1 MQFILDF
8 LSANYYWI
16 LIIIIV
22 ILLAVIGYYADKTNF
37 GQENELE
44 NSEDSLDSFA
54 DRTLA
59 NETIQSSED
68 FLANTKINDIVSG
81 NLTNNSAN
89 KITEND
95 VYNNNNDGLIEEKN
109 EEIINKKDQESEF
122 EKLYFETNS
131 EFERVIEDS
140 VASTN
145 LDNLLMNNK
154 LSNVLDDNLFD
165 ELTTNV
171 NENKNKFELD
181 ELNKKI
187 DLPKIDSLKN
197 NKKNIW
203 DSK

>member
-8 LSANYYWI
+8 LSVNYYWI

-44 NSEDSLDSFA
+44 NSEDSSDSFA

-59 NETIQSSED
+59 NETIQS
-68 FLANTKINDIVSG
+68 LANTKINDIVSG

-140 VASTN
+140 VASTD